1 MKEVTFIRHAESAA
15 NSAGIWN
22 GRSDGPLSEVG
33 HAQLE
38 AIGERLRDSV
48 FDVVI
53 SSPLERAR
61 RTAAAFSEDV
71 VLDPEFVE
79 IDLGRWD
86 GWTTEEV
93 QSQDANAL
101 RTAISSRTSPMGA
114 TGETLNEAGE
124 RVLNAVDKLVAS
136 LPDESSAAVVTHGG
150 LLQTVLHQY
159 LPGGSHRAHAFV
171 DNSAIT
177 TVRFFDDDHSR
188 LATFNDTG
196 HLGPRPSQVA
206 EFLAAGRPV
215 VSLIRHGQT
224 KANVEQRWQGQGDWD
239 LDEVGYSQAAA
250 LGSFYGKWSSVFSSP
265 LQRAKN
271 TAGFVA
277 EAEPT
282 LVDGLKEL
290 HMGEWEGLT
299 TPEIEARWPDVL
311 EEIYGKGVDL
321 KRGTTGESWAELTAR
336 FTSAIDTI
344 EPASG
349 EPTVVVAHGGAIRAY
364 ISSLTA
370 TTDTYAESLYTPRNT
385 SISHVALT
393 DRGPLILDYGVASH
407 LEALE
412 S

>member
-1 MKEVTFIRHAESAA
+1 MKEITFIRHGESAA
-15 NSAGIWN
+15 NRAGIWN
-22 GRSDGPLSEVG
+22 GRSDGPLSEEG
-33 HAQLE
+33 HAQLK
-38 AIGERLRDSV
+38 ALGERLGDSS

-61 RTAAAFSEDV
+61 RTAAAFSDDV

-93 QSQDANAL
+93 QSQDSEVL
-101 RTAISSRTSPMGA
+101 RTAISERTSPMGA

-150 LLQTVLHQY
+150 LLQTILHQY
-159 LPGGSHRAHAFV
+159 LPGGTHRAHSFV
-171 DNSAIT
+171 ANTAIT
-177 TVRFFDDDHSR
+177 TVRFFDDHSR

-196 HLGPRPSQVA
+196 HLGPRSSQVA
-206 EFLAAGRPV
+206 EFLAAGKPV
-215 VSLIRHGQT
+215 VALIRHGQT

-239 LDEVGYSQAAA
+239 LDELGYRQAAA
-250 LGSFYGKWSSVFSSP
+250 LGSSYGQWNTVFSSP
-265 LQRAKN
+265 LQRARN
-271 TAGFVA
+271 TADFVA
-277 EAEPT
+277 NADPV
-282 LVDGLKEL
+282 LVDDLKEL

-321 KRGTTGESWAELTAR
+321 KRGSTGESWAELTTR
-336 FTSAIDTI
+336 VTSAVETI
-344 EPASG
+344 EPAAG

-370 TTDTYAESLYTPRNT
+370 STDTYAESLYTPRNT
-385 SISHVALT
+385 SFSHVALT
-393 DRGPLILDYGVASH
+393 DRGPLILDYGVAPH
-407 LEALE
+407 LEALD

>member
-1 MKEVTFIRHAESAA
+1 LKEITFIRHAESAA
-15 NSAGIWN
+15 NRAGIWN
-22 GRSDGPLSEVG
+22 GRSDGPLSEEG
-33 HAQLE
+33 HSQVKALG
-38 AIGERLRDSV
+38 ARFRGSS
-48 FDVVI
+48 FDAVI

-61 RTAAAFSEDV
+61 RTAVAFSDDV
-71 VLDPEFVE
+71 ILDPEFVE

-93 QSQDANAL
+93 QSQDAPAL
-101 RTAISSRTSPMGA
+101 RSAISERTSPMGA

-136 LPDESSAAVVTHGG
+136 LPEGSSAAVVTHGG
-150 LLQTVLHQY
+150 LLQTILHQY
-159 LPGGSHRAHAFV
+159 LPGGTHRAHSFV
-171 DNSAIT
+171 DNTAIT
-177 TVRFFDDDHSR
+177 TVRFFEDDHSR

-196 HLGPRPSQVA
+196 HLGPRSSQVT
-206 EFLAAGRPV
+206 EYLDAGKPV
-215 VSLIRHGQT
+215 VTLIRHGQT

-239 LDEVGYSQAAA
+239 LDELGYRQAAA
-250 LGSFYGKWSSVFSSP
+250 LGSFYGQWDTVFSSP
-265 LQRAKN
+265 LQRARN

-277 EAEPT
+277 NTDPV
-282 LVDGLKEL
+282 LVDDLKEL

-299 TPEIEARWPDVL
+299 TPEIEARWPDIL

-321 KRGTTGESWAELTAR
+321 KRGSTGESWAELTTR

-344 EPASG
+344 QPSAG

-370 TTDTYAESLYTPRNT
+370 STDTYAESLYTPRNT
-385 SISHVALT
+385 SFSHVALT
-393 DRGPLILDYGVASH
+393 HRGPLILDYGVAPH

>member
-1 MKEVTFIRHAESAA
+1 MKEITFIRHAESAA
-15 NSAGIWN
+15 NRAGIWN
-22 GRSDGPLSEVG
+22 GRSDGPLSEEG
-33 HAQLE
+33 HAQVESL
-38 AIGERLRDSV
+38 GERLAQAS
-48 FDVVI
+48 FDVVV

-61 RTAAAFSEDV
+61 RTAAAFADEF

-93 QSQDANAL
+93 QSQDSAAL
-101 RTAISSRTSPMGA
+101 RTAISERTSPMGA

-136 LPDESSAAVVTHGG
+136 LPDEASAAVVTHGG
-150 LLQTVLHQY
+150 LLQTILHQY
-159 LPGGSHRAHAFV
+159 LPGGTHRAHSFV
-171 DNSAIT
+171 DNTAIT
-177 TVRFFDDDHSR
+177 TIRFFDDDHSR
-188 LATFNDTG
+188 LASFNDTG
-196 HLGPRPSQVA
+196 HLGPRSSQVA
-206 EFLAAGRPV
+206 EYLGAGRPV
-215 VSLIRHGQT
+215 VTLIRHGQT

-239 LDEVGYSQAAA
+239 LDELGYRQAAA
-250 LGSFYGKWSSVFSSP
+250 LGSFYGQWNTVFSSP
-265 LQRAKN
+265 LQRARN

-277 EAEPT
+277 NSDPV
-282 LVDGLKEL
+282 LVDDLKEL

-311 EEIYGKGVDL
+311 EEIYVKGVDL
-321 KRGTTGESWAELTAR
+321 KRGSTGESFAELTSR
-336 FTSAIDTI
+336 FTSAIETI

-370 TTDTYAESLYTPRNT
+370 STDTYAESLYTPRNT
-385 SISHVALT
+385 SFSHVALT
-393 DRGPLILDYGVASH
+393 DRGPLILDYGVAPH
-407 LEALE
+407 LETLD

>member
-1 MKEVTFIRHAESAA
+1 MKEITFIRHAESAA

-22 GRSDGPLSEVG
+22 GRSDGPLSEAG
-33 HAQLE
+33 HSQLK
-38 AIGERLRDSV
+38 ALGERLRDSS

-61 RTAAAFSEDV
+61 RTAAAFSDDV
-71 VLDPEFVE
+71 VLDLEFVE

-93 QSQDANAL
+93 QSQDSEAL
-101 RTAISSRTSPMGA
+101 RAAISSRTSPMGT
-114 TGETLNEAGE
+114 TGETLDEAGE

-136 LPDESSAAVVTHGG
+136 LPDEASAAVVTHGG

-159 LPGGSHRAHAFV
+159 LPGGSHRAHSFV

-177 TVRFFDDDHSR
+177 TIRFFEDHSR

-196 HLGPRPSQVA
+196 HLGPRSSQVA
-206 EFLAAGRPV
+206 EFLAAGRTI
-215 VSLIRHGQT
+215 VSLVRHGQT

-239 LDEVGYSQAAA
+239 LDEVGYRQAAA

-265 LQRAKN
+265 LSRARN
-271 TAGFVA
+271 TAGFLA
-277 EAEPT
+277 EAEPV
-282 LVDGLKEL
+282 LVDDLKEL

-299 TPEIEARWPDVL
+299 TTEIEARWPDVL

-321 KRGTTGESWAELTAR
+321 KRGTTGESWAELTTR

-385 SISHVALT
+385 SVSHVALT
-393 DRGPLILDYGVASH
+393 DRGPLILDYAVAPH
-407 LEALE
+407 LEALD

>member
-1 MKEVTFIRHAESAA
+1 MKEITFIRHAESAA
-15 NSAGIWN
+15 NRVGIWN
-22 GRSDGPLSEVG
+22 GRSDGPLSEEG
-33 HAQLE
+33 HSQLK
-38 AIGERLRDSV
+38 ALGQRLGNSR
-48 FDVVI
+48 FDVVV

-61 RTAAAFSEDV
+61 RTAASFSDDV

-93 QSQDANAL
+93 QSQDGAAL
-101 RTAISSRTSPMGA
+101 RVAVTERTSPMGA

-124 RVLNAVDKLVAS
+124 RVINAVDKLVAS

-159 LPGGSHRAHAFV
+159 LPGGTNRAHSFV
-171 DNSAIT
+171 DNTAVT
-177 TVRFFDDDHSR
+177 TIRFFDDHSR

-196 HLGPRPSQVA
+196 HLGPRSSQVA

-224 KANVEQRWQGQGDWD
+224 RANVEQRWQGQGDWD
-239 LDEVGYSQAAA
+239 LDELGYRQAAA
-250 LGSFYGKWSSVFSSP
+250 LGSFYGQWNTVFSSP

-277 EAEPT
+277 KADPV
-282 LVDGLKEL
+282 LMDDLKEL

-311 EEIYGKGVDL
+311 EEIYVKGVDL
-321 KRGTTGESWAELTAR
+321 KRGTTGESFAELTAR

-370 TTDTYAESLYTPRNT
+370 STDTYAESLYTPRNT
-385 SISHVALT
+385 SVSHIAMT
-393 DRGPLILDYGVASH
+393 DRGPLILDYGVAPH
-407 LEALE
+407 LETLE
-412 S
+412 P